1 MTETKTTR
9 KQPSHQAFSAE
20 EKAAMK
26 AAAAEAK
33 RAARKAS
40 AAEKA
45 AEALA
50 DCVASIEAMDGDD
63 RAAAEKIHAIVLA
76 HAPQLEPRTWYG
88 MPAYAGADGK
98 AVVFF
103 QPAGKFKARYATLG
117 FNDGAALDDGTMW
130 PTSYAV
136 TRLTE
141 ADEKLITE
149 LVVRAAG

>member
-1 MTETKTTR
+1 MTETK
-9 KQPSHQAFSAE
+9 KAPSHQAFNAE
-20 EKAAMK
+20 ERAAMK

-33 RAARKAS
+33 KAARKAS
-40 AAEKA
+40 VEEKA

-63 RAAAEKIHAIVLA
+63 RASAEAIHEIVLE
-76 HAPQLEPRTWYG
+76 HAPHLEPRTWYG
-88 MPAYAGADGK
+88 MPAYAKDGK

-117 FNDGAALDDGTMW
+117 FNDGAALDDGSMW

-136 TRLTE
+136 TKLTA
-141 ADEKLITE
+141 ADKKLITE
-149 LVVRAAG
+149 LVTRAAG

>member
-1 MTETKTTR
+1 MTDTTSA
-9 KQPSHQAFSAE
+9 KKEPSHQAFSAE

-33 RAARKAS
+33 KAARKAS
-40 AAEKA
+40 AEEKA

-50 DCVASIEAMDGDD
+50 DCLASIEAMDGDD
-63 RAAAEKIHAIVLA
+63 RAAAETIHAIVLE
-76 HAPQLEPRTWYG
+76 HAPGLSPRTWYG

-117 FNDGAALDDGTMW
+117 FNDTAALDDGTMW
-130 PTSYAV
+130 ATSFAV
-136 TRLTE
+136 TKLTA
-141 ADEKLITE
+141 ADEKKIIE
-149 LVVRAAG
+149 LVKRSVG

>member
-1 MTETKTTR
+1 MTGTKKTPT
-9 KQPSHQAFSAE
+9 HQAFSAE

-33 RAARKAS
+33 KAARKAS
-40 AAEKA
+40 AEEKA

-63 RAAAEKIHAIVLA
+63 RAAAETIHAIVLK
-76 HAPQLEPRTWYG
+76 HAPGLSPRTWYG

-117 FNDGAALDDGTMW
+117 FNDGAALDEGTMW
-130 PTSYAV
+130 PTSFAV
-136 TRLTE
+136 TKLTA
-141 ADEKLITE
+141 ADEKLIAE
-149 LVVRAAG
+149 LVVRAVG

>member
-1 MTETKTTR
+1 MTEKTT
-9 KQPSHQAFSAE
+9 KPAPSHQAFSAE

-40 AAEKA
+40 AEEKA

-50 DCVASIEAMDGDD
+50 DCIASIEAMDGDD
-63 RAAAEKIHAIVLA
+63 RVAAEAIHAIVLE

-88 MPAYAGADGK
+88 MPAYAKDGK

-103 QPAGKFKARYATLG
+103 QPAGKFKARYASLG
-117 FNDGAALDDGTMW
+117 FNDNATLDEGTMW

-136 TRLTE
+136 TKLTP
-141 ADEKLITE
+141 ADLAFIAD
-149 LVVRAAG
+149 LVTRAAG

>member
-1 MTETKTTR
+1 MTEKTT
-9 KQPSHQAFSAE
+9 KKEPSHQAFNAE
-20 EKAAMK
+20 ERAAMK

-40 AAEKA
+40 AEEKA

-50 DCVASIEAMDGDD
+50 DCIASIEAMDGDD
-63 RAAAEKIHAIVLA
+63 RAAAEAIHAIVLE

-117 FNDGAALDDGTMW
+117 FNDGAALDDGSMW

-136 TRLTE
+136 TKLTP
-141 ADEKLITE
+141 ADTKLIAE
-149 LVVRAAG
+149 LVTRAAG